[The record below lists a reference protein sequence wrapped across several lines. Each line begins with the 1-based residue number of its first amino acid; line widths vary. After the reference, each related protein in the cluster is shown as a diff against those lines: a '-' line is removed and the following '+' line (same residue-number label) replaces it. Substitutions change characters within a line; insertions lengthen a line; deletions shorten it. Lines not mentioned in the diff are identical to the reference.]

1 MTYRQFKTQQLKKD
15 LITIFAIVAILLV
28 CAFTNKCEAQS
39 KSDSLK
45 LSRTDL
51 TTLQR
56 NSLLIQQTIHRLSM
70 DALLRD
76 KLDSVYSQSAVL
88 FDERLKKKP

>member
-1 MTYRQFKTQQLKKD
+1 MKTTKQQFRKD

-28 CAFTNKCEAQS
+28 CSTTWAQS
-39 KSDSLK
+39 KPDSLK
-45 LSRTDL
+45 LSRTEL
-51 TTLQR
+51 ITLQR

-76 KLDSVYSQSAVL
+76 KLDSVYSQSSVL
-88 FDERLKKKP
+88 FDERLKQVVKKP